1 MVDPL
6 MREHGFEGVWL
17 RMSTGPG
24 QVVIGVGR
32 VDFVKS
38 VSVANLEKD
47 RQKCGK
53 YCHVKDFGFLVA
65 NQQQK
70 LAFLFSQQPIIR
82 TIRTV
87 KDILVSKRNYLI
99 I

>member
-53 YCHVKDFGFLVA
+53 YCHVKDFGFFGGQSTAKISLSI
-65 NQQQK
+65 Q
-70 LAFLFSQQPIIR
+70 S
-82 TIRTV
+82 TTH
-87 KDILVSKRNYLI
+87 Y
-99 I
+99 